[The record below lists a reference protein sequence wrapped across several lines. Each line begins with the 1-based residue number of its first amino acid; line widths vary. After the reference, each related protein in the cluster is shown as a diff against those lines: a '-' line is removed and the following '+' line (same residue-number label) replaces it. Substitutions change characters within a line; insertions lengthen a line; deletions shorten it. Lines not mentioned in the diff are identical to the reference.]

1 MILKYLNMKQIVKL
15 RVKKL
20 ADGQGS
26 YYLDWYRNGKRYYEY
41 LKLYIDL
48 VHTDKAT
55 REANKDVERVALNLR
70 NKKEDA
76 ILSEASEGLIKT
88 KSQKTVTVASYMRNY
103 RNYFVSKGATSQFV
117 KVFGENIT
125 FSTFTEKDV
134 KRFHEHLLS
143 VISSNTVYTYMSC
156 LKSALKEAVKDN
168 LISASILA
176 NFPKCKLYTHPVT
189 YLTIDEVRMM
199 RDQDYGW
206 GYNDDRRAFL
216 FACYTGLRFSDIK
229 KLTWGEV
236 TSEYKLLFSQQK
248 TQIDELGNAYA
259 YTLLPLN
266 DTAISFLG
274 ERKADGELVFP
285 HMSANTRM
293 NEKLKTVA
301 GLCGINKNVH
311 FHIARHTFGVQL
323 INNGVD
329 IYTVSKLLGHSS
341 ITNTAKYYANLTDT
355 NAKEAVDKVPQL

>member
-1 MILKYLNMKQIVKL
+1 MKQIVKL

-20 ADGQGS
+20 TDGQGS

-76 ILSEASEGLIKT
+76 ILSDASEGLIKT

-103 RNYFVSKGATSQFV
+103 RTPCVAKGATAQFV
-117 KVFGENIT
+117 KVFGENTT
-125 FSTFTEKDV
+125 FSAFTDKEV

-143 VISSNTVYTYMSC
+143 TISSNTVYTYMAC
-156 LKSALKEAVKDN
+156 LKSALKEAIKDN
-168 LISASILA
+168 LISAGILT

-189 YLTIDEVRMM
+189 YLTIDEVRKM
-199 RDQDYGW
+199 RDLKHGW

-216 FACYTGLRFSDIK
+216 FACYTGLRYSDIK

-236 TSEYKLLFSQQK
+236 TREYKLLFSQQK
-248 TQIDELGNAYA
+248 TQIDESGNAYA
-259 YTLLPLN
+259 YTLLPLSN
-266 DTAISFLG
+266 TAISLLG

-285 HMSANTRM
+285 RLSSNVRL
-293 NEKLKTVA
+293 NEKLKLVA
-301 GLCGINKNVH
+301 SHCRIEKNVH

-355 NAKEAVDKVPQL
+355 NAKEAVDKVPEL